1 MKLEQSINQA
11 EQHLASLDNQQFDRI
26 AFDWEGMCFKALAE
40 ERRDGTYI
48 VRLQA
53 VLGRL
58 YYTIENAGHRAQAIE
73 RLYLNNRKI
82 DGAYSIDHKGDVH
95 FDSLTV
101 TGKKLLGNDLLVALT
116 TILMHAESHL
126 RTLRSHLKPC

>member
-1 MKLEQSINQA
+1 MKLEQSISQA
-11 EQHLASLDNQQFDRI
+11 EQHLEAIDNRQFDHI
-26 AFDWEGMCFKALAE
+26 AFDWEGIRFKAVAE
-40 ERRDGTYI
+40 ERRDGTCT

-58 YYTIENAGHRAQAIE
+58 FYTIENAAHRAMAIE

-82 DGAYSIDHKGDVH
+82 DGAYSIDGNGDVH
-95 FDSLTV
+95 FNSLT
-101 TGKKLLGNDLLVALT
+101 TTQEKLLGDDLLSALT
-116 TILMHAESHL
+116 TILLQAETHL

>member
-11 EQHLASLDNQQFDRI
+11 EQHLEAIDKQQFDQV
-26 AFDWEGMCFKALAE
+26 AFEWEGIRFKALTE

-58 YYTIENAGHRAQAIE
+58 FYTIENAAHRALAIE
-73 RLYLNNRKI
+73 SLYLNNRKI
-82 DGAYSIDHKGDVH
+82 DGAYSIDNKGDVH
-95 FDSLTV
+95 FNSLTV
-101 TGKKLLGNDLLVALT
+101 TDQKLHGNDLLVALT
-116 TILMHAESHL
+116 TILMQAESHL

>member
-11 EQHLASLDNQQFDRI
+11 EQRLASLDNQQFDHI
-26 AFDWEGMCFKALAE
+26 AFDWEGMRFKAVAK
-40 ERRDGTYI
+40 ERRDGTNV

-58 YYTIENAGHRAQAIE
+58 YYTIENASHRAQAIE

-82 DGAYSIDHKGDVH
+82 DGAYSIDDRGDVH

-101 TGKKLLGNDLLVALT
+101 TKERLRGNDLLVALT

-126 RTLRSHLKPC
+126 RTLRSHLKSC